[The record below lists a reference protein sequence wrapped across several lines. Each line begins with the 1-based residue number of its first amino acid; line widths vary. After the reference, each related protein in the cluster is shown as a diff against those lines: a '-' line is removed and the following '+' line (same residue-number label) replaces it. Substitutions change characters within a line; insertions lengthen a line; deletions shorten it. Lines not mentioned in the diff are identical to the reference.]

1 MLLNLFS
8 HLETFYISLCLPD
21 KVHPFTWH
29 VTSFLRNGTSQ
40 RWYYWHFGLD
50 KFVEGAVPCAV
61 GYLAASQASTHE
73 MPVAISTQLWQPKIS
88 PHIAKS
94 RLSGKS
100 FLVEKHCS
108 KASHLLLPTVACPLC
123 ISTHSELAH
132 LPTVHTPC
140 LHSLCLHT
148 LSISSPRTFAY
159 SIPLFEA
166 PFPSSPNSVNLKS
179 YSFFK
184 TKVIDYDRL
193 LDFLLPETLNVCS
206 LNSPCYSV
214 DNSRNLILCFHLTPW
229 V

>member
-88 PHIAKS
+88 PHIAES

-108 KASHLLLPTVACPLC
+108 KAYHLLLPTVACPLC
-123 ISTHSELAH
+123 ISTHSEVAH

-140 LHSLCLHT
+140 RTLCVSTHSQLAHLTPLLTLSLCLRRPFLHHPT
-148 LSISSPRTFAY
+148 LST
-159 SIPLFEA
+159 
-166 PFPSSPNSVNLKS
+166 
-179 YSFFK
+179 
-184 TKVIDYDRL
+184 
-193 LDFLLPETLNVCS
+193 
-206 LNSPCYSV
+206 
-214 DNSRNLILCFHLTPW
+214 
-229 V
+229 